1 MSIERRVDKKTG
13 KITYIGR
20 VYVGTKNGS
29 VKLRSKS
36 CTREKDARE
45 FVAKYTNFKK
55 NTVDKTVSD
64 KTLFSAVFIAYLLSA
79 SQSKKDN
86 TIKNYKQTFKKW
98 IEPRLGDIQI
108 GNISHLMLIRYFSL
122 IRNEGASEYVVNYV
136 HILLY
141 EVFKFSTNSLET
153 YIIENPMDGMER
165 PKLEYSPTDSIKF
178 WDKKSAEKLLKASMG
193 SDYYLY
199 FTLMINTGI
208 RISEAAAITKDSFD
222 FNRGVL
228 NITSQLTNYV
238 AKNNEEVFERGR
250 FTLSQTKNKTA
261 RSIPLNKN
269 AMEVAKILIEKNKDN
284 YFLLSPCNRT
294 KEHEVIVKRGAKAH
308 VIKAQILGA
317 RTLGNA
323 LKKYSD
329 LAKVE
334 HIGPHGLRHSFAA
347 NFLMNGGDIF
357 TLSRILGH
365 KNINSTQI
373 YSHLT
378 SNYLKSAMNIVEF
391 GG

>member
-29 VKLRSKS
+29 SKLRSKS
-36 CTREKDARE
+36 CAKEKDAKE

-55 NTVDKTVSD
+55 NTIDKTVSD
-64 KTLFSAVFIAYLLSA
+64 RTLFSVVFVAYLKNA

-86 TIKNYKQTFKKW
+86 TIKNYKQTFTKW

-108 GNISHLMLIRYFSL
+108 GNINHLMLARYFAL
-122 IRNEGASEYVVNYV
+122 IRNDEASEYVVNYV

-141 EVFKFSTNSLET
+141 EIFRFATNSLET
-153 YIIENPMDGMER
+153 YIIENPMNGMER

-178 WDKKSAEKLLKASMG
+178 WEKKDAEKLLKASMG
-193 SDYYLY
+193 TDYYLY
-199 FTLMINTGI
+199 FTIMINTGI

-228 NITSQLTNYV
+228 NVSSQLSNYV
-238 AKNNEEVFERGR
+238 PRNNEETFEKGR
-250 FTLSQTKNKTA
+250 LILSQTKNKIA
-261 RSIPLNKN
+261 RTIPLNKN
-269 AMEVAKILIEKNKDN
+269 ALEAAKILIEKNSGN
-284 YFLLSPCNRT
+284 HFLFCPCNKT
-294 KEHEVIVKRGAKAH
+294 KAHEIIIKRGVKAH
-308 VIKAQILGA
+308 VIKARILSA
-317 RTLGNA
+317 RTIGNA
-323 LKKYSD
+323 IKKYAEM
-329 LAKVE
+329 AKVE